1 MKFVWDYI
9 KSRLPLLLLAF
20 CLITC
25 AVASMVYGKYVNNNK
40 SEADINVTAQGVLTI
55 PVTGGETEQAGTY
68 VYTITNKPVSE
79 DAEGSNIPAYIRAAI
94 VVNWQDAEGNLWASP
109 PVKNKD
115 YVISSDC
122 AMIGGYYYYN
132 GECAP
137 GSSFPITVTLTA
149 NATPPAGCTL
159 HVKILAEGIQCM
171 PADAVENAWGMKYE
185 GDTWVKVTPQ
195 S

>member
-40 SEADINVTAQGVLTI
+40 SEAGINVTAQGVLTI

-68 VYTITNKPVSE
+68 EYTITNKPVSE

-94 VVNWQDAEGNLWASP
+94 VVNWQDAEGNLWAIP
-109 PVKNKD
+109 PVEGTD
-115 YVISSDC
+115 YFISSDC
-122 AMIGGYYYYN
+122 DLIGGYYYYK

-137 GSSFPITVTLTA
+137 GSEFQITVTQTA
-149 NATPPAGCTL
+149 NPTPPACTL

-171 PADAVENAWGMKYE
+171 PANAVEDAWGMKYE
-185 GDTWVKVTPQ
+185 GGNWVKVTTQ

>member
-55 PVTGGETEQAGTY
+55 PVTGGETDQAGTY
-68 VYTITNKPVSE
+68 AYAVTNKAVS
-79 DAEGSNIPAYIRAAI
+79 EGSNIPAYIRAAI
-94 VVNWQDAEGNLWASP
+94 VVNWQDAEGTLWAVP
-109 PVKNKD
+109 PKEGTD
-115 YVISSDC
+115 YAISTNCQLLGD
-122 AMIGGYYYYN
+122 YYYYK

-137 GSSFPITVTLTA
+137 GDSFPIQVTQAGTA
-149 NATPPAGCTL
+149 KPPAGYSL
-159 HVKILAEGIQCM
+159 HVTILAEGIQCM
-171 PADAVENAWGMKYE
+171 PADAVKDAWGVQFD
-185 GDTWVKVTPQ
+185 GNTWSVAPQ
-195 S
+195 N

>member
-40 SEADINVTAQGVLTI
+40 SEADIDVTAQGVLTI
-55 PVTGGETEQAGTY
+55 SVTGGETEQAGTY
-68 VYTITNKPVSE
+68 EYTITNKPVSA
-79 DAEGSNIPAYIRAAI
+79 DSEGSNIPAYIRAAI

-109 PVKNKD
+109 PVKDKD
-115 YVISSDC
+115 YVISSNC
-122 AMIGGYYYYN
+122 VMIGDYYYYK

-137 GSSFPITVTLTA
+137 GSAFPITVTLTA

-171 PADAVENAWGMKYE
+171 PANAVENAWGMKYK
-185 GDTWVKVTPQ
+185 GGTWVEVTPQ

>member
-40 SEADINVTAQGVLTI
+40 SEAGINVTAQGVLTI
-55 PVTGGETEQAGTY
+55 PVTGKTVQEGTY
-68 VYTITNKPVSE
+68 EYTITNKPVSA
-79 DAEGSNIPAYIRAAI
+79 DSEGSNIPAYIRAAI
-94 VVNWQDAEGNLWASP
+94 VVNWQDAEGNLWAIP
-109 PVKNKD
+109 PVEVED

-122 AMIGGYYYYN
+122 QMIGGYYYYR

-137 GSSFPITVTLTA
+137 GREFQITVTQTA
-149 NATPPAGCTL
+149 DATTPAGCTL

-171 PADAVENAWGMKYE
+171 PANAVEDAWGMKYE
-185 GDTWVKVTPQ
+185 GGTWVEVTP
-195 S
+195 